1 MGKGKEICKILKGIR
16 KKIAEANG
24 ISYQPA
30 ECHHESGCTGTCPV
44 CEEELR
50 YIEGQLK
57 ANKDSGISTKIAGV
71 AAGICAAVMP
81 MMAAAQNTDP
91 QGMPDGRV
99 ITTEK
104 DAVSAGVRSDDRTD
118 SVLICGKVIDKA
130 NKEPLPGASILIEGT
145 GRGTVTDMEG
155 LFSLRMSPDASLTVS
170 FVGYKKKTILA
181 GKLLH
186 SPGNIIALEE
196 DESLLGIVVVGEPV
210 FDDVYNRQDHRP
222 KSHEEKNRP

>member
-1 MGKGKEICKILKGIR
+1 
-16 KKIAEANG
+16 
-24 ISYQPA
+24 
-30 ECHHESGCTGTCPV
+30 
-44 CEEELR
+44 
-50 YIEGQLK
+50 
-57 ANKDSGISTKIAGV
+57 
-71 AAGICAAVMP
+71 

-130 NKEPLPGASILIEGT
+130 NKEPLPGASVLIEGT